1 MGRVMS
7 KSKRRADRF
16 ANAPLRENGFC
27 ATVWSGADHWG
38 GWRLMLLDKWVKDAL
53 IPMCYC
59 LCLAVLL
66 AACGTQTVLPSAQ
79 EPVTRRAAPPFLT
92 SLPTTSEAS
101 ANSSKTVKA
110 SYQKS
115 AAAGQRTASGETYN
129 PNDLTA
135 ASRNL
140 PLNSTVKV
148 TDPGTGRSV
157 DVRINDRGP
166 FVHGRSL
173 DLSKRAADKIG
184 IIHKGVVRVNVTPV
198 NSHSVSGEL
207 ESPPPVSKPASPE
220 LD

>member
-1 MGRVMS
+1 
-7 KSKRRADRF
+7 
-16 ANAPLRENGFC
+16 
-27 ATVWSGADHWG
+27 
-38 GWRLMLLDKWVKDAL
+38 MLLDKWVKDAL

-173 DLSKRAADKIG
+173 DLSKRAAEKIG
-184 IIHKGVVRVNVTPV
+184 IVHKGVARVKVTRVDSDAASDKSESAPPAALPAAPAATPTGPV
-198 NSHSVSGEL
+198 AM
-207 ESPPPVSKPASPE
+207 PAAQN
-220 LD
+220 